1 MMLLVRIG
9 FDRQEL
15 QMNLADYVS
24 VLSAGDKINGC
35 QLAPQM
41 QCPSPVC
48 IFLPVPI
55 VLLLIGQY
63 WISTLQHV
71 SEKPLRIDS

>member
-9 FDRQEL
+9 FDRQEV

-24 VLSAGDKINGC
+24 VLSAGEKINGC
-35 QLAPQM
+35 QLATSDAVALASLHF
-41 QCPSPVC
+41 PS
-48 IFLPVPI
+48 VPI